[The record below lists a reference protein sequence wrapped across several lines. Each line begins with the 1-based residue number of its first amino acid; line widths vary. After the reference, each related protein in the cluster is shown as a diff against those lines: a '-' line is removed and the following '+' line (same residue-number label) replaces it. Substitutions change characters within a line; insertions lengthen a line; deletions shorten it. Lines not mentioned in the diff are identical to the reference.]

1 MSTDKET
8 GEHLA
13 LICATLVH
21 RHALLAIKEK
31 NPAGWNRIGAAN
43 FAWWCQDLEGVQKIA
58 DKLEDF
64 IARLES
70 K

>member
-31 NPAGWNRIGAAN
+31 NPAGWNRIGAVN